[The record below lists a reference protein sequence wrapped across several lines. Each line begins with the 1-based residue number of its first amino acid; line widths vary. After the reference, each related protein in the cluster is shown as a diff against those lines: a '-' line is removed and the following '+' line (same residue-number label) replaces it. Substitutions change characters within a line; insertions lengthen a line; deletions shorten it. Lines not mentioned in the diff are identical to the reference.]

1 MVKKNSLRKLGIMRS
16 GATSGTY
23 KNAKERPTELQMDDV
38 FDAEKDL
45 VGGDKISQK
54 HKNESIKK
62 DERSGGQKTNPLA
75 IIGLIF
81 SFSLPLIGLGL
92 SIVGLVQIN
101 KKKQQGKGLAIA
113 GIVISS
119 IVAVI
124 HLILTIIIIAAVFS
138 SSNLVLVEYRD
149 NAVGYTIKYP
159 EKWAITQQQ
168 VEGAKGLIIK
178 DDYKNTGKVYGQVE
192 VAFIAAPPNGYTSDV
207 LTAIADSLKKSNP
220 GTVTSYENRK
230 TENGRTCKQV
240 GPKMIFNEQLE
251 KAENAPLKEYERIRR
266 MKQQQLE
273 RDRNKETAK
282 TIGQAQ
288 AAFDA
293 WSVPAMA
300 ARERFVAGEISQ
312 DGFLA
317 EIKK

>member
-54 HKNESIKK
+54 HKNKSVKK

-81 SFSLPLIGLGL
+81 SFFLPLIGLGL

-168 VEGAKGLIIK
+168 VEGAKGVIIK

-230 TENGRTCKQV
+230 TENG
-240 GPKMIFNEQLE
+240 LE
-251 KAENAPLKEYERIRR
+251 KLTLVTTYKG
-266 MKQQQLE
+266 
-273 RDRNKETAK
+273 ETEQVKAK
-282 TIGQAQ
+282 TTIILKKDNSVFTVSTQAPQ
-288 AAFDA
+288 ANWDKYQDSFD
-293 WSVPAMA
+293 
-300 ARERFVAGEISQ
+300 EIHTTFQ
-312 DGFLA
+312 PN
-317 EIKK
+317 